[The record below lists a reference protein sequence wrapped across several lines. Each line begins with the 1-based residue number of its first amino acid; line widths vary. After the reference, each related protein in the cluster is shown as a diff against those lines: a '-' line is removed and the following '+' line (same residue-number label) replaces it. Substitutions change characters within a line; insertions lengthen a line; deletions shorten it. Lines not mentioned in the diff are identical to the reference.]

1 MSEIIIPFKQWS
13 KERLKEGKRATSRTK
28 IYGKVDD
35 SFVVDNLKY
44 AIVGVVKLP
53 IIFIINHLYSI
64 EGAESSSELEKVF
77 KDIFK
82 NKPLPYWMYVH
93 FFERVDE

>member
-1 MSEIIIPFKQWS
+1 MSEITIPFKQWS
-13 KERLKEGKRATSRTK
+13 KERLKQYKRATSRTK

-35 SFVVDNLKY
+35 NFIVDGVKF
-44 AIVGVVKLP
+44 AIVGVIRLP
-53 IIFIINHLYSI
+53 TVFIISHLYSV

-93 FFERVDE
+93 FFEKVDE

>member
-1 MSEIIIPFKQWS
+1 MSEIKIPFKQWS
-13 KERLKEGKRATSRTK
+13 KERLNFNKRATSRTK
-28 IYGKVDD
+28 IYGKLDDDFYVDGVK
-35 SFVVDNLKY
+35 F

-53 IIFIINHLYSI
+53 TDFIIRHLYHI
-64 EGAESSSELEKVF
+64 EGADSSSELEKIF